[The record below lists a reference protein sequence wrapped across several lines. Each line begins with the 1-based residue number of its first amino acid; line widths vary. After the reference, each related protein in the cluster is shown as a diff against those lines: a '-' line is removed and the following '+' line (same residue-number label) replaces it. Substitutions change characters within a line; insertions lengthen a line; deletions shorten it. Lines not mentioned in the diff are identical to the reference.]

1 MIIFVFFLL
10 PIPFIHFCSFSLT
23 LPLEIHRRH
32 HQSYFNQSNFF
43 PLFLIC
49 LSRTLYELCTLLDSN
64 HFWSFDL
71 PSQIDRWCQSQMF
84 ILIYLLFVISS
95 LFAVF
100 LFQNVILLVMANK
113 IYLTKSYLK
122 HSNALKRIQMLQIIF
137 SITFPLLSLI
147 LLFLSIDNFLPNCWP
162 NYDHQLFKAIYI
174 VQPIIQALLVSI
186 DHHHHHHHHHQ
197 RKSSLNTIILT
208 IFIAFNRWNRPF
220 RWTNMSNN
228 YFSTSKFRHCLM
240 WTSASLIYLICII
253 GCLCY
258 TLHHQN
264 TSYASIG
271 IDIAIS
277 LAFLMFARVKYLFN
291 LLIECKT
298 ALIDGA
304 NRSSPTE
311 SNGSERHCFSA
322 NIINGQESVTSSIDS
337 KQTRDNSISILS
349 DASKTFLT
357 MMPNGQISIG
367 SPKIY
372 PSHQSSYIYHN
383 DYGDRSNQSN
393 PNAHLYES
401 PSHLYN
407 YEFDRR
413 CFSTR
418 KHPHSTLN
426 TNQLRGKT

>member
-1 MIIFVFFLL
+1 
-10 PIPFIHFCSFSLT
+10 
-23 LPLEIHRRH
+23 
-32 HQSYFNQSNFF
+32 
-43 PLFLIC
+43 
-49 LSRTLYELCTLLDSN
+49 
-64 HFWSFDL
+64 
-71 PSQIDRWCQSQMF
+71 
-84 ILIYLLFVISS
+84 
-95 LFAVF
+95 
-100 LFQNVILLVMANK
+100 
-113 IYLTKSYLK
+113 
-122 HSNALKRIQMLQIIF
+122 
-137 SITFPLLSLI
+137 
-147 LLFLSIDNFLPNCWP
+147 
-162 NYDHQLFKAIYI
+162 
-174 VQPIIQALLVSI
+174 
-186 DHHHHHHHHHQ
+186 
-197 RKSSLNTIILT
+197 
-208 IFIAFNRWNRPF
+208 
-220 RWTNMSNN
+220 
-228 YFSTSKFRHCLM
+228 M

-418 KHPHSTLN
+418 KHPHSMLN
-426 TNQLRGKT
+426 TNQLRGYNHSNSFLSPGRHSVYGKTGNNGTHRTSRLPSSAAFCGLDELMTTSTTTTAAPSYPIYRQHRDSS